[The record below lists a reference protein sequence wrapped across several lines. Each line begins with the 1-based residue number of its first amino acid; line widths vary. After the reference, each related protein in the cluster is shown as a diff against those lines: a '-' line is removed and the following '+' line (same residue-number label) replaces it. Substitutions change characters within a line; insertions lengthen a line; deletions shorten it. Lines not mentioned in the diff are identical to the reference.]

1 MKDKIKIKSLEVV
14 STNKISNGIKKVL
27 LIFMFVLTLMPAVP
41 VLAQQSGGGGS
52 SICDDSVDNVADVL
66 LLGICIMRRALVP
79 LLITLSIVLFIVGVI
94 KYIAKA
100 DEAAQREEGR
110 RFMIYGIVAL
120 FVMVSIWGLVGILQG
135 TFGLGTDTLIPQ
147 LQDGV

>member
-1 MKDKIKIKSLEVV
+1 MMKKF
-14 STNKISNGIKKVL
+14 L
-27 LIFMFVLTLMPAVP
+27 LSFMFVLSLMPAVP
-41 VLAQQSGGGGS
+41 IPALAQQSGGNGG

-66 LLGICIMRRALVP
+66 LLGICIMRKALVP

-120 FVMVSIWGLVGILQG
+120 FVMVSIWGLVGIIQG

>member
-1 MKDKIKIKSLEVV
+1 
-14 STNKISNGIKKVL
+14 
-27 LIFMFVLTLMPAVP
+27 MFVLSLMPAVP
-41 VLAQQSGGGGS
+41 IPALAQQSGGNGG

-66 LLGICIMRRALVP
+66 LLGICIMRKALVP

-120 FVMVSIWGLVGILQG
+120 FVMVSIWGLVGIIQG

>member
-1 MKDKIKIKSLEVV
+1 MKKILVIL
-14 STNKISNGIKKVL
+14 
-27 LIFMFVLTLMPAVP
+27 FFVLTLLPATP
-41 VLAQQSGGGGS
+41 ILAQTSTSSSSG
-52 SICDDSVDNVADVL
+52 ICDDSVDNIADVM
-66 LLGICIMRRALVP
+66 LLGICIIRKALVP

-120 FVMVSIWGLVGILQG
+120 FVMVSIWGLVGIIQG
-135 TFGLGTDTLIPQ
+135 TFGLGTNVLIPQ
-147 LQDGV
+147 LQGI